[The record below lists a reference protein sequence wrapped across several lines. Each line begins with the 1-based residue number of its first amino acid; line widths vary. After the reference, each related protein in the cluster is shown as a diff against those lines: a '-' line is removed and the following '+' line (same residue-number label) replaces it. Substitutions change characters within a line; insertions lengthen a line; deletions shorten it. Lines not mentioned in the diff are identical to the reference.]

1 MKKGNDILIPPAYFL
16 NDYKE
21 GFFIERP
28 ERDWSQC
35 ELWKDLP
42 FVLEVG
48 ENTIATIVKGADKR
62 RLKYVYV
69 HIYQSTN
76 DGRWF
81 VNPTWSDKIL
91 TEYPFEELKT
101 QEEIEARIAIL
112 KEKVNKLNE
121 EQKEEIKLPIDEFVK
136 KHISEIDTPRKL
148 ALFITKLMKVLFSE
162 KHFVT
167 EKQLLYFSTPKS
179 GKRYKTF
186 KIRKKN
192 GGLREI
198 NAPVHHLDKIL
209 FVLNIIFKSLY
220 TPNRAVMGFTEGKSI
235 ADNAA
240 RHTGQ
245 HYVFNID
252 LKDFFSSIPQARVWG
267 RIQCPPFN
275 FPRAVANVV
284 AGLCCATNSETG
296 KNVLPQ
302 GAPTSPLLTNAVCD
316 RLDRQLTALSK
327 KYGLHYSRY
336 ADDITFSS
344 MHNVYQE
351 DSEFRKEL
359 KSIIEGQNFCV
370 NDKKTRLLRTGQR
383 QEVTG
388 LTVNSKVNVT
398 RKYVRDLRYILHLWE
413 SKGYAFA
420 YSKFY
425 KFYKTEKGYIKK
437 GEPVMENVIGGK
449 LNYLRMIK
457 GAGNEC
463 YQKLLRQYDKLQQI
477 IYVDNNTDK
486 GKNYVYVQQY
496 SLTDFEQQFET
507 KITLQVS
514 EQDNL
519 VGKCKLFGK
528 DKTISI
534 SHKTQ
539 EQLCPI
545 LSHLKEG
552 DTFTSE
558 LLKDCFVTLCRQKGK
573 NFWLITHKELERSRC
588 LSIQNAQI
596 DPEKLL
602 KEWEQKG
609 FEFVV
614 KQFQTEVLKKSDVPD
629 YVSERDIREFI
640 YFVTHTK
647 NFDREQKLQRDNL
660 LARDF
665 AKRKAQPQ
673 DFRPMSV
680 SYTANFFANF
690 NKSEGLKYLT
700 HDFDSDV
707 RMTLPELRQHSYE
720 LLQEHKGNIP
730 DSLYVLI
737 YAYISGKTWKDAFG
751 ADNKA
756 TISDK
761 KWIKWSQDNNNAHPI
776 TNPDF
781 AEEIFK
787 FKKAIRIV
795 PPLLQSIVDKISKK
809 YDLCATTK
817 KLDKADFYT
826 NTYILSNVLDRILQ
840 MMKRRN
846 ENVDVWHDVEVSLQ
860 REIIN
865 DVVYKRIIILQKD
878 SFPENSFE
886 DVSTRMN
893 NNTEAGDLGTIRKH
907 LNGYCYWSIETKWD
921 DKPLRWNILGDDDT
935 PEIEPIEESS
945 AIGFKHIL
953 TFM

>member
-21 GFFIERP
+21 GFYIERP

-35 ELWKDLP
+35 ELWKNLP

-48 ENTIATIVKGADKR
+48 DNTIATIVKGADKR

-81 VNPTWSDKIL
+81 LNPTWSDKIL
-91 TEYPFEELKT
+91 TEYPFQEVKT
-101 QEEIEARIAIL
+101 QEEIESRIATL
-112 KEKVNKLNE
+112 KEKVQKLNE
-121 EQKEEIKLPIDEFVK
+121 EQEQEIKLPIDEFVK
-136 KHISEIDTPRKL
+136 KHISEIDTTRKL
-148 ALFITKLMKVLFSE
+148 ALFITKLMKAIFSE

-167 EKQLLYFSTPKS
+167 DKQLLYFSTPKA

-220 TPNRAVMGFTEGKSI
+220 TPNNAVMGFTEGKSI

-252 LKDFFSSIPQARVWG
+252 LKDFFTSIPQARVWG
-267 RIQCPPFN
+267 RIQCAPFN
-275 FPRAVANVV
+275 FSRAVANVV

-302 GAPTSPLLTNAVCD
+302 GAPTSPLLTNAICD

-351 DSEFRKEL
+351 DSDFRKEL
-359 KSIIEGQNFCV
+359 KTIIEGQNFCI

-398 RKYVRDLRYILHLWE
+398 RKYVRDIRYILHLWE

-463 YQKLLRQYDKLQQI
+463 YQKLLQRYDKLQQI

-486 GKNYVYVQQY
+486 GHNYVYVQQY
-496 SLTDFEQQFET
+496 TLTDFENDFKT
-507 KITLQVS
+507 KITLQIS
-514 EQDNL
+514 DDEKL
-519 VGKCKLFGK
+519 VGKCNLFGM

-539 EQLCPI
+539 EELCPI
-545 LSHLKEG
+545 ISQLKVG

-558 LLKDCFVTLCRQKGK
+558 QLKDCFVTLCRQKGK
-573 NFWLITHKELERSRC
+573 NFWLITHKELDRSRC

-614 KQFQTEVLKKSDVPD
+614 KQFQTDILKKSDVPD
-629 YVSERDIREFI
+629 YVSERDIKEFI
-640 YFVTHTK
+640 YFATHSK
-647 NFDREQKLQRDNL
+647 NFDRKQKLQRDSL
-660 LARDF
+660 LARDM

-673 DFRPMSV
+673 EFKPMSV
-680 SYTANFFANF
+680 SYTANFLANF
-690 NKSEGLKYLT
+690 NRPDGFKYLT
-700 HDFDSDV
+700 HDFDTESNV
-707 RMTLPELRQHSYE
+707 TLPDLREQSYK
-720 LLQEHKGNIP
+720 LLESEKGKIP

-737 YAYISGKTWKDAFG
+737 YAYLSGKTWRDAFG
-751 ADNKA
+751 DNNN
-756 TISDK
+756 ISINDK
-761 KWIKWSQDNNNAHPI
+761 KWIQWSKKNNNAHPI

-781 AEEIFK
+781 EREILK

-795 PPLLQSIVDKISKK
+795 PPLLQTIVDKICDK
-809 YDLCATTK
+809 YELHVISK
-817 KLDKADFYT
+817 KLDRADFYT
-826 NTYILSNVLDRILQ
+826 NTYILSTVLDRILQ
-840 MMKRRN
+840 MIKRRN
-846 ENVDVWHDVEVSLQ
+846 ENADYQRDVEVSYQ

-865 DVVYKRIIILQKD
+865 DVVYKKIIILQKD
-878 SFPENSFE
+878 SFPENTFE

-893 NNTEAGDLGTIRKH
+893 NNTEAGDLGAIRKI

-921 DKPLRWNILGDDDT
+921 DSPLRWNILRDDNS
-935 PEIEPIEESS
+935 PETEPIEDTS

>member
-1 MKKGNDILIPPAYFL
+1 MKKGNNILIPPAYFL

-21 GFFIERP
+21 GFYIERP

-35 ELWKDLP
+35 ELWKNLP

-48 ENTIATIVKGADKR
+48 DNTIATIVKGADKH

-81 VNPTWSDKIL
+81 LSPTWSDKIL
-91 TEYPFEELKT
+91 TEYPLPEVKT
-101 QEEIEARIAIL
+101 QEEIESRIATL
-112 KEKVNKLNE
+112 KEKVKKLNE
-121 EQKEEIKLPIDEFVK
+121 EQEQEIKLPIDEFIK
-136 KHISEIDTPRKL
+136 KHISKIDTTRKL
-148 ALFITKLMKVLFSE
+148 ALFITKLMKTLFSE

-167 EKQLLYFSTPKS
+167 ENQLLYFSTPKA
-179 GKRYKTF
+179 GNRYKTF

-209 FVLNIIFKSLY
+209 YILNIIFKSLY
-220 TPNRAVMGFTEGKSI
+220 TPNNAVMGFTEGKSI

-252 LKDFFSSIPQARVWG
+252 LKDFFTSIPQARVWG
-267 RIQCPPFN
+267 RIQCTPFN
-275 FPRAVANVV
+275 FPREVANVV
-284 AGLCCATNSETG
+284 AGLCCATNSESG

-302 GAPTSPLLTNAVCD
+302 GAPTSPLLTNAICD

-351 DSEFRKEL
+351 NSDFRKEL
-359 KSIIEGQNFCV
+359 RNIIEGQNFCI

-398 RKYVRDLRYILHLWE
+398 RKYVRDIRYILHLWE

-463 YQKLLRQYDKLQQI
+463 YQKLLQRYDKLQQI

-486 GKNYVYVQQY
+486 GHNYVYVQQY
-496 SLTDFEQQFET
+496 TLTDFENDFKT
-507 KITLQVS
+507 KITLQIS
-514 EQDNL
+514 DDEKL
-519 VGKCKLFGK
+519 VGKCNLFGM

-539 EQLCPI
+539 EKLCPI
-545 LSHLKEG
+545 ISHLKVG

-558 LLKDCFVTLCRQKGK
+558 QLKDCFVTLCRQKGK
-573 NFWLITHKELERSRC
+573 NFWLITHKELDRSRC

-614 KQFQTEVLKKSDVPD
+614 KQFQTDILKKSDVPD
-629 YVSERDIREFI
+629 YVSERDIKEFI
-640 YFVTHTK
+640 YFVTHSK
-647 NFDREQKLQRDNL
+647 NFDRKQKLQRDSL
-660 LARDF
+660 LARDI

-673 DFRPMSV
+673 EFKPMSV
-680 SYTANFFANF
+680 SYTANFLANF
-690 NKSEGLKYLT
+690 NRPNGFKYLT
-700 HDFDSDV
+700 HDFDTESN
-707 RMTLPELRQHSYE
+707 MTLPDLREQSYK
-720 LLQEHKGNIP
+720 LLESEKGKIP

-737 YAYISGKTWKDAFG
+737 YAYLSGKTWRDAFG
-751 ADNKA
+751 DNNN
-756 TISDK
+756 ISINDK
-761 KWIKWSQDNNNAHPI
+761 KWIQWSKENNNAHPI

-781 AEEIFK
+781 EREILK
-787 FKKAIRIV
+787 FKRAIRIV
-795 PPLLQSIVDKISKK
+795 PPLLQTIVDKICDK
-809 YDLCATTK
+809 YELHVTTK
-817 KLDKADFYT
+817 KLDRADFYT

-846 ENVDVWHDVEVSLQ
+846 ENVDYQRDVEVSYK

-865 DVVYKRIIILQKD
+865 DVIFKEIIILQKD
-878 SFPENSFE
+878 SFPENTFE

-893 NNTEAGDLGTIRKH
+893 NNTEAGDLGAIRKI

-921 DKPLRWNILGDDDT
+921 DKSLRWNILSDDDT
-935 PEIEPIEESS
+935 PDTEPIEDTL
-945 AIGFKHIL
+945 AVGFRHIL